1 MSVLRHPMA
10 LTIFLTSLVA
20 APAFAQSPTSPQS
33 PASPASA
40 PSKPADAPVAG
51 LAVYPDCKTT
61 PTEAESEAAH
71 GAYLAGKGSFD
82 EADYTTAI
90 TYFKDAYRRDCT
102 KYELLNAL
110 ARAYEAKG
118 EPPEAINAL
127 ETYLRRA
134 PANNP
139 GNAEAQRRMAALKA
153 QMSPPPPAAPG
164 PVPTTTS
171 STTTTTAPAP
181 ASHDPDRASSVHT
194 MYPWIV
200 AGGGAV
206 VAIVGVSLW
215 AIGTGQVSQ
224 SKDDAAAAGCN
235 GTRCPDGVNVKPFQD
250 KNDSGT
256 TKKTIGLVLVGVGA
270 AAVAGG
276 LVWHFVEPSLG
287 RSRKV
292 HARPD
297 LAPGYAG
304 LSLGGSF

>member
-20 APAFAQSPTSPQS
+20 APAFAQSSPGPSPSKAAEAPTS
-33 PASPASA
+33 
-40 PSKPADAPVAG
+40 G
-51 LAVYPDCKTT
+51 LTVYPDCKTT

-110 ARAYEAKG
+110 ARAFEAKG
-118 EPPEAINAL
+118 DTPEAINAL

-139 GNAEAQRRMAALKA
+139 GNADVQRRIAALKA
-153 QMSPPPPAAPG
+153 QMSPAPPAVASAPA
-164 PVPTTTS
+164 PAPTS

-181 ASHDPDRASSVHT
+181 READRPAPVHT
-194 MYPWIV
+194 IYPWIV
-200 AGGGAV
+200 AGSGAV

-215 AIGTGQVSQ
+215 AVGNGQVSQ
-224 SKDDAAAAGCN
+224 SKDDAAAAGCD

-256 TKKTIGLVLVGVGA
+256 TKKTLGIVLVGVGA

-276 LVWHFVEPSLG
+276 LVWHFVEPSLA

-297 LAPGYAG
+297 IAPGYAG

>member
-20 APAFAQSPTSPQS
+20 APAFAQSP
-33 PASPASA
+33 SA
-40 PSKPADAPVAG
+40 PASKPAEAPSSG
-51 LAVYPDCKTT
+51 LTVYPECKTM

-110 ARAYEAKG
+110 ARAFEAKG
-118 EPPEAINAL
+118 EPPEAIHAL

-134 PANNP
+134 PATNP
-139 GNAEAQRRMAALKA
+139 GNADVQRRIAALKA
-153 QMSPPPPAAPG
+153 QMAPPPAGGSGSAPSQVT
-164 PVPTTTS
+164 PSTTS

-181 ASHDPDRASSVHT
+181 HEGDRPAPVHT
-194 MYPWIV
+194 IYPWIV

-215 AIGTGQVSQ
+215 AIGNGQVSQ
-224 SKDDAAAAGCN
+224 SKDDASAAGCS
-235 GTRCPDGVNVKPFQD
+235 GTSCPDGVNVKPFQD

-256 TKKTIGLVLVGVGA
+256 TKKTLGVVLVGVGA
-270 AAVAGG
+270 AAIAGG
-276 LVWHFVEPSLG
+276 LVWHFVEPSLA

-297 LAPGYAG
+297 VGPGYAG
-304 LSLGGSF
+304 LSLGGAF